1 MRIVLFQGWS
11 DNGSSWLMIFVVMR
25 MVYDVV
31 GGGVDDG
38 GVFVG
43 LWSRNS
49 AASKDRK
56 CFGFFTEKRQFGI

>member
-1 MRIVLFQGWS
+1 MTTSLKKRKKFLSVNIKMRIVLFQGWS

-43 LWSRNS
+43 LWSRN
-49 AASKDRK
+49 
-56 CFGFFTEKRQFGI
+56 

>member
-11 DNGSSWLMIFVVMR
+11 DNGSSWLMIFVVMG
-25 MVYDVV
+25 MIDDVV

-43 LWSRNS
+43 L
-49 AASKDRK
+49 
-56 CFGFFTEKRQFGI
+56 